1 MYNEQPPYNQYNNIE
16 NHAGQRKGSKLILL
30 IIPAIF
36 AFVGLCFLA
45 FGIVMTIIPKNQ
57 EKKCTEEVTAV
68 VVDMDEIKS
77 THRTKKRH
85 YTTTTYAPVYRYE
98 YNGKEYTKKSNVSSS
113 NPKFTEGDKVKI
125 MLDPNDPTKFYVP
138 DDNTMSIL
146 STIFLSIGGVFVLV
160 SIIVTVLI
168 LKKKK
173 NNMQKTVY
181 NTDQMI
187 Q

>member
-1 MYNEQPPYNQYNNIE
+1 MYNEQPPYQQYNNIE
-16 NHAGQRKGSKLILL
+16 IHARKSKASKLILL

-45 FGIVMTIIPKNQ
+45 FSIIMTIIPKNQ

-68 VVDMDEIKS
+68 VVDMNEMRS
-77 THRTKKRH
+77 THKSGKRH

-98 YNGKEYTKKSNVSSS
+98 YNGEEYTKKSNLSSS
-113 NPKFTEGDKVKI
+113 NPKFSLGDKVKI
-125 MLDPNDPTKFYVP
+125 MLDPNDPTNFYAP
-138 DDNTMSIL
+138 DDNTMSVL
-146 STIFLSIGGVFVLV
+146 STIFLIVGGALMLV

-168 LKKKK
+168 LK
-173 NNMQKTVY
+173 NKTNKMHTTMY